1 VVLARP
7 APARHTTA
15 VSAPHRVDSHEVD
28 PCATRPLP
36 AIPIPFPCTVSTDTP
51 VAGTLG
57 LLPTLVSTRS
67 SVHAAVRLATRAV
80 QLVTMTATLR
90 VEPRPPRPRTVVSDT
105 QADLQ

>member
-1 VVLARP
+1 MRHKA
-7 APARHTTA
+7 APCNPHPLSMHGQHRYTRRWY
-15 VSAPHRVDSHEVD
+15 VGSAPH
-28 PCATRPLP
+28 TRLH
-36 AIPIPFPCTVSTDTP
+36 
-51 VAGTLG
+51 
-57 LLPTLVSTRS
+57 RS